1 MNESANVFN
10 LNTFQSTM
18 RNLDTIDCINGEKC
32 DEAIHEAESVLQ
44 DAENELN
51 ISNNLLNVA
60 RAVEA
65 EKLALQLA
73 ADVRMAK
80 AVAEEAAA
88 ISSGNPIAIAA
99 ASMEVASAAEELARA
114 TEEYRQ
120 AVAHR
125 ERLEHRVELAQKC
138 VNIAQEML
146 ETLRMRFSYSRVV
159 ITETIREGNYR
170 LQNAYTD
177 LERYLSRI
185 SKVALAEISD
195 FYGWKPEE
203 NKPVTPKEVHDRLN
217 ASKNVTN
224 AILEYLYVTDPKFK
238 FSVDRLVAQLKTP
251 GNEISVETKI
261 KKNIVGRLCEEL
273 VIRSFAPMGERVSTQ
288 GIYYLEDGTY
298 TKADMI
304 LYGLKEPLILGKG
317 EGMGAQKGGNLGI
330 EVKSGK
336 KEYIFAQSAHMEK
349 QAKGHSMCDISCTVC
364 SRDIK
369 DLSPEKEELLRNRL
383 KEAGSPMMGM
393 LPHKSELDAECIE
406 FVKAKAEASNV

>member
-10 LNTFQSTM
+10 LYTFQSTM
-18 RNLDTIDCINGEKC
+18 RNLGTIDCITGEKC
-32 DEAIHEAESVLQ
+32 DETFRKAENVLH

-51 ISNNLLNVA
+51 VSNNMLNVV

-65 EKLALQLA
+65 EKFALQLA
-73 ADVRMAK
+73 ADARMAR
-80 AVAEEAAA
+80 AVVEEAAA

-99 ASMEVASAAEELARA
+99 ASMEVATATEELTRT
-114 TEEYRQ
+114 TEEYRK
-120 AVAHR
+120 AVEHR
-125 ERLEHRVELAQKC
+125 ERIEHRVELAQKC
-138 VNIAQEML
+138 VNIAQEMI
-146 ETLRMRFSYSRVV
+146 ETLRMRFSYSRTLVS
-159 ITETIREGNYR
+159 EKIREGNFR

-185 SKVALAEISD
+185 SKVALAEISE
-195 FYGWKPEE
+195 FYGWKTEE

-251 GNEISVETKI
+251 GNETSVETKI

-336 KEYIFAQSAHMEK
+336 KEYIFAQSSHMEK

-369 DLSPEKEELLRNRL
+369 DLSPEKEKILRDRL
-383 KEAGSPMMGM
+383 KEAGSPMLGM

-406 FVKAKAEASNV
+406 FVKAKVED